1 MQTTT
6 WVIAAIAAMALAV
19 CVICVIWVIRV
30 IRAVRRRRRTYG
42 PAHPVTISV
51 TEPVEDVLESPRH
64 AAEARAAERSG
75 YGISPPTHRPHR
87 RSA

>member
-6 WVIAAIAAMALAV
+6 WVIAAIAAVALAV
-19 CVICVIWVIRV
+19 GV
-30 IRAVRRRRRTYG
+30 IRAARRSRRTYV
-42 PAHPVTISV
+42 PARPVTISV

-75 YGISPPTHRPHR
+75 NRIAPPATR